1 MVLMRIRDI
10 QKNYGD
16 KIVLKG
22 INFDIKEGDR
32 IGFVGNNGAGK
43 TTLANIIDGS
53 VSADQGTIEVPNQT
67 LKIGYLHQSSD
78 YSVNDFLDVVDNQ
91 SENQVY
97 HHTSKLGL
105 AKVKTWEKNRIEHLS
120 GGEKLKIS
128 LAKIWASKP
137 DLLLLDEPTNHL
149 DLVGLEWLVNELKA
163 FRGAVVIISH
173 DRYFLDRTI
182 KQIIELEDGLLN
194 IFKGNYTEYK
204 QQKEAL
210 YKSQLHQYEVQQKN
224 KERIEGQIANLQ
236 NWSQKAHRQST
247 KHGSPSERKQMGM
260 KEYFRVKAKKMD
272 IQVKSKMKRL
282 ENELEK
288 NKVDKPKEEAELQF
302 SYEQST
308 KRGKRILEAKNLEKS
323 FGNQLL
329 FHSSHFYFKQG
340 EHIGIIGENGCG
352 KTTLIKMIRGEEQA
366 TNGEIWMSES
376 LKIGYLSQD
385 VTDLDV
391 TQTPLEATG
400 ITDRD
405 QLSKA
410 RTIFANIGL
419 KEDKLNQ
426 PIQALSLG
434 VRTRIKLVMML
445 LEKVDLLIIDE
456 PTNHLDLASRESLEK
471 VIKEYSGTVLV
482 VSHDLYFLESIAEK
496 LLAFNSGS
504 IYRKEMSMQEYM
516 ERKNQVEKKVDNEEE
531 LLLIQNEI
539 TTLLGKISL
548 LSKEDESYKEIDQRL
563 NELIKQ
569 KKDITN

>member
-308 KRGKRILEAKNLEKS
+308 KRGKRILEAKDLEKR

-445 LEKVDLLIIDE
+445 LEKVDLLILDE